1 MGVGSVCLGITN
13 ILAGGSGTIC
23 TAQARLTTNIIEI
36 DPYMRKRVLLNKGC
50 PNLHIMHKK
59 TL

>member
-13 ILAGGSGTIC
+13 ILAAGSGTIC
-23 TAQARLTTNIIEI
+23 MAQARLTTNIIEI
-36 DPYMRKRVLLNKGC
+36 DPYMTKKVLLNKGC
-50 PNLHIMHKK
+50 PNLQIMHKK

>member
-13 ILAGGSGTIC
+13 ILAGGPGTIC

-36 DPYMRKRVLLNKGC
+36 DPYMRKRVMLNKGC
-50 PNLHIMHKK
+50 PTKRLFRGRIV
-59 TL
+59 